1 MSASYRAASGRRT
14 ALVVT
19 VVLLLA
25 VGAGL
30 WFWVLKPSSGA
41 TLVQDCPPGPPGGP
55 GGPGGPAG
63 QPVTVSV
70 TPVVKGAFPVL
81 VRAVGNVT
89 PYNTVTVVPQVEGRL
104 LRVHFQEGDRVN
116 AGDLLAELD
125 ARALEASLAE
135 ARATQAQNQAEL
147 KNAQADLARYQR
159 LYKQDSVARQ
169 QLDTQQALVR
179 QLQARSAADQA
190 KVDSAR
196 VQLGHTKI
204 HAPVS
209 GRLGLIK
216 TNVGAMIGPS
226 TADGL
231 VSIVQ
236 VDPIS
241 VLFGVPEVQLQSLR
255 DAMAQVQPASQEWNQ
270 SRAQVPVQDRTQAQA
285 GGGASGRPQM
295 NALVQASSRASART
309 PVKVQPQSAQPAGLN
324 VPAAQPAGLP
334 VEVWD
339 RTESRQL
346 ATGLLTTLDNQ
357 IDTTTGALRVRARFD
372 NPGEQL
378 FPNQFVNVRL
388 TLQTLADALSVP
400 VDVVQFGSQGN
411 YVYVVREG
419 KARVQTVKLGASA
432 SDRVQIVEGLK
443 AGEQVV
449 LEGLDRLRDGS
460 PVKIVAPVE
469 GDPDALLNGMQEE
482 AAQKKEELQPG
493 GEPERPTNGE
503 GTQGT
508 RAQGSPAGQPD
519 GPEPAAGPDAGPA
532 GDAPPA
538 P

>member
-1 MSASYRAASGRRT
+1 MSASFRAASGRRT
-14 ALVVT
+14 VLVVT
-19 VVLLLA
+19 VVVVLA
-25 VGAGL
+25 IGAGL
-30 WFWVLKPSSGA
+30 WFWVIKPSSGTA
-41 TLVQDCPPGPPGGP
+41 PAADMPPGPPGAPGGP
-55 GGPGGPAG
+55 GGPGGG

-70 TPVVKGAFPVL
+70 SPVVKGAFPVL

-104 LRVHFQEGDRVN
+104 LRVHFREGDRVK

-159 LYKQDSVARQ
+159 LFRQDSVARQ

-196 VQLGHTKI
+196 VQLGYTKI

-226 TADGL
+226 TTDGL

-236 VDPIS
+236 ADPIS
-241 VLFGVPEVQLQSLR
+241 VVFGVPEVQLQSLR
-255 DAMAQVQPASQEWNQ
+255 DAIAQ
-270 SRAQVPVQDRTQAQA
+270 QDMS
-285 GGGASGRPQM
+285 GG
-295 NALVQASSRASART
+295 LEVQA
-309 PVKVQPQSAQPAGLN
+309 
-324 VPAAQPAGLP
+324 
-334 VEVWD
+334 WD
-339 RTESRQL
+339 RTESRLL
-346 ATGLLTTLDNQ
+346 ATGRLTTLDNQ

-388 TLQTLADALSVP
+388 TLQTLPGALSVP
-400 VDVVQFGSQGN
+400 VDVVQFGNQGN
-411 YVYVVREG
+411 YVYVVRDG
-419 KARVQTVKLGASA
+419 KAHIQTVKLGASA
-432 SDRVQIVEGLK
+432 SDRVQVVDGLQ

-449 LEGLDRLRDGS
+449 LEGMDSLRDGS
-460 PVKIVAPVE
+460 RVKIVAPVE
-469 GDPDALLNGMQEE
+469 GDPDALL
-482 AAQKKEELQPG
+482 G
-493 GEPERPTNGE
+493 GTPDETAGK
-503 GTQGT
+503 
-508 RAQGSPAGQPD
+508 PA
-519 GPEPAAGPDAGPA
+519 PAAGHAAPAGGNAESAGGNVGPAGGDAQPA
-532 GDAPPA
+532 GDAGPGGDAPPE

>member
-1 MSASYRAASGRRT
+1 MSASFRAASGRRT
-14 ALVVT
+14 VLVVT
-19 VVLLLA
+19 VVVLLA
-25 VGAGL
+25 IGAGL
-30 WFWVLKPSSGA
+30 WFWVIKPSSGTA
-41 TLVQDCPPGPPGGP
+41 PVADMPPGPPGAPGGP
-55 GGPGGPAG
+55 GGPGGG

-70 TPVVKGAFPVL
+70 SPVLKGAFPVQ

-104 LRVHFQEGDRVN
+104 LRVHFREGDRVK

-159 LYKQDSVARQ
+159 LFRQDSVARQ

-196 VQLGHTKI
+196 VQLGYTKI

-226 TADGL
+226 TTDGL

-241 VLFGVPEVQLQSLR
+241 VVFGVPEVQLQSLR
-255 DAMAQVQPASQEWNQ
+255 DAMAQ
-270 SRAQVPVQDRTQAQA
+270 QDMS
-285 GGGASGRPQM
+285 GG
-295 NALVQASSRASART
+295 LEVQA
-309 PVKVQPQSAQPAGLN
+309 
-324 VPAAQPAGLP
+324 
-334 VEVWD
+334 WD
-339 RTESRQL
+339 RTESRLL
-346 ATGLLTTLDNQ
+346 ATGRLTTLDNQ

-388 TLQTLADALSVP
+388 TLQTLPGALSVP
-400 VDVVQFGSQGN
+400 VDVVQFGNQGN
-411 YVYVVREG
+411 YVYVVRDG
-419 KARVQTVKLGASA
+419 KAHIQTVKLGASA
-432 SDRVQIVEGLK
+432 SDRVQVVDGLQ

-449 LEGLDRLRDGS
+449 LEGMDSLRDGS
-460 PVKIVAPVE
+460 RVKIVAPVE
-469 GDPDALLNGMQEE
+469 GDPDALL
-482 AAQKKEELQPG
+482 G
-493 GEPERPTNGE
+493 GTPDETAGK
-503 GTQGT
+503 
-508 RAQGSPAGQPD
+508 PA
-519 GPEPAAGPDAGPA
+519 PAAGHAAPAGGNAESAGGNVGPAGGDAQHAGNAQPA
-532 GDAPPA
+532 GDAGPGGDAPPEL
-538 P
+538 

>member
-1 MSASYRAASGRRT
+1 MSASFRAASGRRT
-14 ALVVT
+14 VLVVT
-19 VVLLLA
+19 VVVLLA
-25 VGAGL
+25 IGAGL
-30 WFWVLKPSSGA
+30 WFWVIKPSSGTA
-41 TLVQDCPPGPPGGP
+41 PVADMPPGPPGAPGGP
-55 GGPGGPAG
+55 GGPGGG

-70 TPVVKGAFPVL
+70 SPVLKGAFPLL

-104 LRVHFQEGDRVN
+104 LRVHFREGDRVK

-159 LYKQDSVARQ
+159 LFRQDSVARQ

-196 VQLGHTKI
+196 VQLGYTKI

-226 TADGL
+226 TTDGL

-241 VLFGVPEVQLQSLR
+241 VVFGVPGVQLQSLR
-255 DAMAQVQPASQEWNQ
+255 DAMAQ
-270 SRAQVPVQDRTQAQA
+270 QDMS
-285 GGGASGRPQM
+285 GG
-295 NALVQASSRASART
+295 LEVQA
-309 PVKVQPQSAQPAGLN
+309 
-324 VPAAQPAGLP
+324 
-334 VEVWD
+334 WD
-339 RTESRQL
+339 RTESRLL
-346 ATGLLTTLDNQ
+346 ATGRLTTLDNQ

-388 TLQTLADALSVP
+388 TLQTLPGALSVP
-400 VDVVQFGSQGN
+400 VDVVQFGNQGN
-411 YVYVVREG
+411 YVYVVRDG
-419 KARVQTVKLGASA
+419 KAHIQTVKLGASA
-432 SDRVQIVEGLK
+432 SDRVQVIDGLQ

-449 LEGLDRLRDGS
+449 LEGMDSLRDGS
-460 PVKIVAPVE
+460 RVKIVAPVE
-469 GDPDALLNGMQEE
+469 GDPDALL
-482 AAQKKEELQPG
+482 G
-493 GEPERPTNGE
+493 GTPDETAGK
-503 GTQGT
+503 
-508 RAQGSPAGQPD
+508 PA
-519 GPEPAAGPDAGPA
+519 PAAGHAAPAGGNAESAGGNVGPAGGDAQHAGNAQPA
-532 GDAPPA
+532 GDAGPGGDAPPE

>member
-1 MSASYRAASGRRT
+1 MSASFRAASGRRT
-14 ALVVT
+14 VLVVT
-19 VVLLLA
+19 VVVLLA
-25 VGAGL
+25 IGAGL
-30 WFWVLKPSSGA
+30 WFWVIKPSSGTA
-41 TLVQDCPPGPPGGP
+41 PVADMPPGPPGAPGGP
-55 GGPGGPAG
+55 GGPGGG

-70 TPVVKGAFPVL
+70 SPVVKGAFPVL

-104 LRVHFQEGDRVN
+104 LRVHFREGDRVK

-159 LYKQDSVARQ
+159 LFRQDSVARQ

-179 QLQARSAADQA
+179 QLQARSVADQA

-196 VQLGHTKI
+196 VQLGYTKI

-226 TADGL
+226 TTDGL

-241 VLFGVPEVQLQSLR
+241 VVFGVPEVQLQSLR
-255 DAMAQVQPASQEWNQ
+255 DAMAQ
-270 SRAQVPVQDRTQAQA
+270 QDMS
-285 GGGASGRPQM
+285 GG
-295 NALVQASSRASART
+295 LEVQA
-309 PVKVQPQSAQPAGLN
+309 
-324 VPAAQPAGLP
+324 
-334 VEVWD
+334 WD
-339 RTESRQL
+339 RTESRLL
-346 ATGLLTTLDNQ
+346 ATGRLTTLDNQ

-388 TLQTLADALSVP
+388 TLQTLPGALSVP
-400 VDVVQFGSQGN
+400 VDVVQFGNQGN
-411 YVYVVREG
+411 YVYVVRDG
-419 KARVQTVKLGASA
+419 KAHIQTVKLGASA
-432 SDRVQIVEGLK
+432 SDRVQVVDGLQ

-449 LEGLDRLRDGS
+449 LEGMDSLRDGS
-460 PVKIVAPVE
+460 RVKIVAPVE
-469 GDPDALLNGMQEE
+469 GDPDALL
-482 AAQKKEELQPG
+482 G
-493 GEPERPTNGE
+493 GTPDETAGK
-503 GTQGT
+503 
-508 RAQGSPAGQPD
+508 PA
-519 GPEPAAGPDAGPA
+519 PAAGHAAPAGGNAESAGGNVGPAGGDAQHAGNAQPA
-532 GDAPPA
+532 GDAGPGGDAPPE

>member
-1 MSASYRAASGRRT
+1 MLFQLHVSFVPRGVGPPYCSGGHGGGAAGHRGRS
-14 ALVVT
+14 LV
-19 VVLLLA
+19 L
-25 VGAGL
+25 GHQ
-30 WFWVLKPSSGA
+30 
-41 TLVQDCPPGPPGGP
+41 TLVRHSPGG
-55 GGPGGPAG
+55 G

-70 TPVVKGAFPVL
+70 SPVLKGAFPVL

-104 LRVHFQEGDRVN
+104 LRVHFREGDRVK

-147 KNAQADLARYQR
+147 RNAQADLARYQR
-159 LYKQDSVARQ
+159 LFRQDSVARQ

-196 VQLGHTKI
+196 VQLGYTKI
-204 HAPVS
+204 HAPVT

-226 TADGL
+226 TTDGL

-241 VLFGVPEVQLQSLR
+241 VVFGVPEVQLQSLR
-255 DAMAQVQPASQEWNQ
+255 DAMAQ
-270 SRAQVPVQDRTQAQA
+270 QDMS
-285 GGGASGRPQM
+285 GG
-295 NALVQASSRASART
+295 LEVQA
-309 PVKVQPQSAQPAGLN
+309 
-324 VPAAQPAGLP
+324 
-334 VEVWD
+334 WD
-339 RTESRQL
+339 RTESRLL
-346 ATGLLTTLDNQ
+346 ATGRLTTLDNQ

-388 TLQTLADALSVP
+388 TLQTLPGARSVP
-400 VDVVQFGSQGN
+400 VDVVQFGNQGN
-411 YVYVVREG
+411 YVYVVRDG
-419 KARVQTVKLGASA
+419 KAHIQTVKLGASA
-432 SDRVQIVEGLK
+432 SDRVQVVDGLQ

-449 LEGLDRLRDGS
+449 LEGMDSLRDGS
-460 PVKIVAPVE
+460 RVKIVAPVE
-469 GDPDALLNGMQEE
+469 GDPDALL
-482 AAQKKEELQPG
+482 G
-493 GEPERPTNGE
+493 GTPDETAGK
-503 GTQGT
+503 
-508 RAQGSPAGQPD
+508 PA
-519 GPEPAAGPDAGPA
+519 PAAGPAPAGGNAESAGGNVGPTGEDAQSAGNAQPA
-532 GDAPPA
+532 GDAGPGGDAPPE

>member
-1 MSASYRAASGRRT
+1 MSASFRAASGRRT
-14 ALVVT
+14 VLVVT
-19 VVLLLA
+19 VVVLLA
-25 VGAGL
+25 IGAGL
-30 WFWVLKPSSGA
+30 WFWVIKPSSGTA
-41 TLVQDCPPGPPGGP
+41 PVADMPPGPPGAPGGP
-55 GGPGGPAG
+55 GGPGGG

-70 TPVVKGAFPVL
+70 SPVLKGAFPVL

-104 LRVHFQEGDRVN
+104 LRVHFREGDRVK

-159 LYKQDSVARQ
+159 LFRQDSVARQ

-196 VQLGHTKI
+196 VQLGYTKI

-226 TADGL
+226 TTDGL

-241 VLFGVPEVQLQSLR
+241 VVFGVPEVQLQSLR
-255 DAMAQVQPASQEWNQ
+255 DAMAQ
-270 SRAQVPVQDRTQAQA
+270 QDMS
-285 GGGASGRPQM
+285 GGLG
-295 NALVQASSRASART
+295 VQA
-309 PVKVQPQSAQPAGLN
+309 
-324 VPAAQPAGLP
+324 
-334 VEVWD
+334 WD
-339 RTESRQL
+339 RTESRLL
-346 ATGLLTTLDNQ
+346 ATGRLTTLDNQ

-372 NPGEQL
+372 TPGEQL

-388 TLQTLADALSVP
+388 ALQTLPGALSVP
-400 VDVVQFGSQGN
+400 VDVVQFGNQGN
-411 YVYVVREG
+411 YVYVVRDG
-419 KARVQTVKLGASA
+419 KAHIQTVKLGASA
-432 SDRVQIVEGLK
+432 SDRVQVVDGLQ

-449 LEGLDRLRDGS
+449 LEGMDSLRDGS
-460 PVKIVAPVE
+460 WVKIVAPVE
-469 GDPDALLNGMQEE
+469 GDPDALLGGTPDE
-482 AAQKKEELQPG
+482 AAGK
-493 GEPERPTNGE
+493 
-503 GTQGT
+503 
-508 RAQGSPAGQPD
+508 PA
-519 GPEPAAGPDAGPA
+519 PAAGHAAPAGGNAESAGGNVGSTGGNVGTTGGDAQPA
-532 GDAPPA
+532 GDAGPGGDAPPE

>member
-1 MSASYRAASGRRT
+1 MSASFRAASGRRT
-14 ALVVT
+14 VLVVT
-19 VVLLLA
+19 VVVLLA
-25 VGAGL
+25 IGAGL
-30 WFWVLKPSSGA
+30 WFWVIKPSSGTA
-41 TLVQDCPPGPPGGP
+41 PVADMPPGPPGAPGGP
-55 GGPGGPAG
+55 GGPGGG

-70 TPVVKGAFPVL
+70 SPVVKGAFPVL

-104 LRVHFQEGDRVN
+104 LRVHFREGDRVK

-159 LYKQDSVARQ
+159 LFRQDSVARQ

-179 QLQARSAADQA
+179 QLQARSVADQA

-196 VQLGHTKI
+196 VQLGYTKI

-226 TADGL
+226 TTDGL

-241 VLFGVPEVQLQSLR
+241 VVFGVPEVQLQSLR
-255 DAMAQVQPASQEWNQ
+255 DAMAQ
-270 SRAQVPVQDRTQAQA
+270 QDMS
-285 GGGASGRPQM
+285 GG
-295 NALVQASSRASART
+295 LEVQA
-309 PVKVQPQSAQPAGLN
+309 
-324 VPAAQPAGLP
+324 
-334 VEVWD
+334 WD
-339 RTESRQL
+339 RTESRLL
-346 ATGLLTTLDNQ
+346 ATGRLTTLDNQ

-378 FPNQFVNVRL
+378 FSNQFVNVRL
-388 TLQTLADALSVP
+388 TLQTLPGALSVP
-400 VDVVQFGSQGN
+400 VDVVQFGNQGN
-411 YVYVVREG
+411 YVYVVRDG
-419 KARVQTVKLGASA
+419 KAHIQTVKLGASA
-432 SDRVQIVEGLK
+432 SDRVQVVDGLQ

-449 LEGLDRLRDGS
+449 LEGMDSLRDGS
-460 PVKIVAPVE
+460 RVKIVAPVE
-469 GDPDALLNGMQEE
+469 GDPDALL
-482 AAQKKEELQPG
+482 G
-493 GEPERPTNGE
+493 GTPDETAGK
-503 GTQGT
+503 
-508 RAQGSPAGQPD
+508 PA
-519 GPEPAAGPDAGPA
+519 PAAGHAAPAGGNAESAGGNVGPAGGDAQHAGNAQPA
-532 GDAPPA
+532 GDAGPGGDAPPE

>member
-1 MSASYRAASGRRT
+1 MSASFRAASGRRT
-14 ALVVT
+14 VLVVT
-19 VVLLLA
+19 VVVLLA
-25 VGAGL
+25 IGAGL
-30 WFWVLKPSSGA
+30 WFWVIKPSSGTA
-41 TLVQDCPPGPPGGP
+41 PVADMPPGPPGAPGGP
-55 GGPGGPAG
+55 GGPGGG

-70 TPVVKGAFPVL
+70 SPVVKGAFPVL

-104 LRVHFQEGDRVN
+104 LRVHFREGDRVK

-159 LYKQDSVARQ
+159 LFRQDSVARQ

-196 VQLGHTKI
+196 VQLGYTKI

-226 TADGL
+226 TTDGL

-241 VLFGVPEVQLQSLR
+241 VVFGVPEVQLQSLR
-255 DAMAQVQPASQEWNQ
+255 DAMAQ
-270 SRAQVPVQDRTQAQA
+270 QDMS
-285 GGGASGRPQM
+285 GG
-295 NALVQASSRASART
+295 LEVQA
-309 PVKVQPQSAQPAGLN
+309 
-324 VPAAQPAGLP
+324 
-334 VEVWD
+334 WD
-339 RTESRQL
+339 RTESRLL
-346 ATGLLTTLDNQ
+346 ATGRLTTLDNQ

-388 TLQTLADALSVP
+388 TLQTLPGALSVP
-400 VDVVQFGSQGN
+400 VDVVQFGNQGN
-411 YVYVVREG
+411 YVYVVRDG
-419 KARVQTVKLGASA
+419 KAHIQTVKLGASA
-432 SDRVQIVEGLK
+432 SDRVQVVDGLQ

-449 LEGLDRLRDGS
+449 LEGMDSLRDGS
-460 PVKIVAPVE
+460 RVKIVAPVE
-469 GDPDALLNGMQEE
+469 GDPDALL
-482 AAQKKEELQPG
+482 G
-493 GEPERPTNGE
+493 GTPDETAGK
-503 GTQGT
+503 
-508 RAQGSPAGQPD
+508 PA
-519 GPEPAAGPDAGPA
+519 PAAGHAAPAGGNAESAGGNVGPAGGDAQHAGNAQPA
-532 GDAPPA
+532 GDAGPGGDAPPE

>member
-1 MSASYRAASGRRT
+1 MSASFRAASGRRT
-14 ALVVT
+14 VLVVT
-19 VVLLLA
+19 VVVLLA
-25 VGAGL
+25 IGAGL
-30 WFWVLKPSSGA
+30 WFWVIKPSSGTA
-41 TLVQDCPPGPPGGP
+41 PVADMPPGPPGAPGGP
-55 GGPGGPAG
+55 GGPGGG

-70 TPVVKGAFPVL
+70 SPVLKGAFPVL

-104 LRVHFQEGDRVN
+104 LRVHFREGDRVK

-159 LYKQDSVARQ
+159 LFRQDSVARQ

-196 VQLGHTKI
+196 VQLGYTKI

-226 TADGL
+226 TTDGL

-236 VDPIS
+236 ADPIS
-241 VLFGVPEVQLQSLR
+241 VVFGVPEVQLQSLR
-255 DAMAQVQPASQEWNQ
+255 DAMAQ
-270 SRAQVPVQDRTQAQA
+270 QDMS
-285 GGGASGRPQM
+285 GG
-295 NALVQASSRASART
+295 LEVQA
-309 PVKVQPQSAQPAGLN
+309 
-324 VPAAQPAGLP
+324 
-334 VEVWD
+334 WD
-339 RTESRQL
+339 RTESRLL
-346 ATGLLTTLDNQ
+346 ATGRLTTLDNQ

-388 TLQTLADALSVP
+388 TLQTLPGALSVP
-400 VDVVQFGSQGN
+400 VDVVQFGNQGN
-411 YVYVVREG
+411 YVYVVRDG
-419 KARVQTVKLGASA
+419 KAHIQTVKLGASA
-432 SDRVQIVEGLK
+432 SDRVQVVDGLQ

-449 LEGLDRLRDGS
+449 LEGMDSLRDGS
-460 PVKIVAPVE
+460 RVKIVAPVE
-469 GDPDALLNGMQEE
+469 GDPDALL
-482 AAQKKEELQPG
+482 G
-493 GEPERPTNGE
+493 GTPDETAGK
-503 GTQGT
+503 
-508 RAQGSPAGQPD
+508 PA
-519 GPEPAAGPDAGPA
+519 PAAGHAAPAGGNAESAGGNAESAGGNVGPAGGDAQPA
-532 GDAPPA
+532 GDAGPGGDAPPE

>member
-1 MSASYRAASGRRT
+1 MSASFRAASGRRT
-14 ALVVT
+14 VLVVT
-19 VVLLLA
+19 VVVLLA
-25 VGAGL
+25 IGAGL
-30 WFWVLKPSSGA
+30 WFWVIKSSSGTA
-41 TLVQDCPPGPPGGP
+41 PVADMPPGPPGAPGGP
-55 GGPGGPAG
+55 GGPGGG

-70 TPVVKGAFPVL
+70 SPVLKGAFPVL

-104 LRVHFQEGDRVN
+104 LRVHFREGDRVK

-159 LYKQDSVARQ
+159 LFRQDSVARQ

-179 QLQARSAADQA
+179 QLQARSVADQA

-196 VQLGHTKI
+196 VQLGYTKI

-226 TADGL
+226 TTDGL

-241 VLFGVPEVQLQSLR
+241 VVFGVPEVQLQSLR
-255 DAMAQVQPASQEWNQ
+255 DAMAQ
-270 SRAQVPVQDRTQAQA
+270 QDMS
-285 GGGASGRPQM
+285 GG
-295 NALVQASSRASART
+295 LEVQA
-309 PVKVQPQSAQPAGLN
+309 
-324 VPAAQPAGLP
+324 
-334 VEVWD
+334 WD
-339 RTESRQL
+339 RTESRLL
-346 ATGLLTTLDNQ
+346 ATGRLTTLDNQ

-378 FPNQFVNVRL
+378 FSNQFVNVRL
-388 TLQTLADALSVP
+388 TLQTLPGALSVP
-400 VDVVQFGSQGN
+400 VDVVQFGNQGN
-411 YVYVVREG
+411 YVYVVRDG
-419 KARVQTVKLGASA
+419 KAHIQTVKLGASA
-432 SDRVQIVEGLK
+432 SDRVQVVDGLQ

-449 LEGLDRLRDGS
+449 LEGMDSLRDGS
-460 PVKIVAPVE
+460 RVKIVAPVE
-469 GDPDALLNGMQEE
+469 GDPDALL
-482 AAQKKEELQPG
+482 G
-493 GEPERPTNGE
+493 GTPDETAGK
-503 GTQGT
+503 
-508 RAQGSPAGQPD
+508 PA
-519 GPEPAAGPDAGPA
+519 PAAGHAAPAGGNAESAGGNVGPAGGDAQHAGNAQPA
-532 GDAPPA
+532 GDAGPGGDAPPE

>member
-1 MSASYRAASGRRT
+1 MSASFRAASGRRT
-14 ALVVT
+14 VLVVT
-19 VVLLLA
+19 VVVLLA
-25 VGAGL
+25 IGAGL
-30 WFWVLKPSSGA
+30 WFWVIKPSSGTA
-41 TLVQDCPPGPPGGP
+41 PVADMPPGPPGAPGGP
-55 GGPGGPAG
+55 GGPGGG

-70 TPVVKGAFPVL
+70 SPVLKGAFPVL

-104 LRVHFQEGDRVN
+104 LRVHFREGDRVK

-159 LYKQDSVARQ
+159 LFRQDSVARQ

-196 VQLGHTKI
+196 VQLGYTKI

-226 TADGL
+226 TTDGL

-241 VLFGVPEVQLQSLR
+241 VVFGVPEVQLQSLR
-255 DAMAQVQPASQEWNQ
+255 DAMAQ
-270 SRAQVPVQDRTQAQA
+270 QDMS
-285 GGGASGRPQM
+285 GGLG
-295 NALVQASSRASART
+295 VQA
-309 PVKVQPQSAQPAGLN
+309 
-324 VPAAQPAGLP
+324 
-334 VEVWD
+334 WD
-339 RTESRQL
+339 RTESRLL
-346 ATGLLTTLDNQ
+346 ATGRLTTLDNQ

-388 TLQTLADALSVP
+388 ALQTLPGALSVP
-400 VDVVQFGSQGN
+400 VDVVQFGNQGN
-411 YVYVVREG
+411 YVYVVRDG
-419 KARVQTVKLGASA
+419 KAHIQTVKLGASA
-432 SDRVQIVEGLK
+432 SDRVQVVDGLQ

-449 LEGLDRLRDGS
+449 LEGMDSLRDGS
-460 PVKIVAPVE
+460 WVKIVAPVE
-469 GDPDALLNGMQEE
+469 GDPDALLGGTPDE
-482 AAQKKEELQPG
+482 AAGK
-493 GEPERPTNGE
+493 
-503 GTQGT
+503 
-508 RAQGSPAGQPD
+508 PA
-519 GPEPAAGPDAGPA
+519 PAAGHAAPAGGNAESAGGNVGSTGGNVGTTGGDAQPA
-532 GDAPPA
+532 GDAGPGGDAPPE

>member
-1 MSASYRAASGRRT
+1 MSASFRAASGRRT
-14 ALVVT
+14 VLVVT
-19 VVLLLA
+19 VVVVLA
-25 VGAGL
+25 IGAGL
-30 WFWVLKPSSGA
+30 WFWVIKPSSGTA
-41 TLVQDCPPGPPGGP
+41 PAADMPPGPPGAPGGP
-55 GGPGGPAG
+55 GGPGGG

-70 TPVVKGAFPVL
+70 SPVLKGAFPVL

-104 LRVHFQEGDRVN
+104 LRVHFREGDRVK

-159 LYKQDSVARQ
+159 LFRQDSVARQ

-196 VQLGHTKI
+196 VQLGYTKI

-226 TADGL
+226 TTDGL

-241 VLFGVPEVQLQSLR
+241 VVFGVPEVQLQSLR
-255 DAMAQVQPASQEWNQ
+255 DAMAQ
-270 SRAQVPVQDRTQAQA
+270 QDMS
-285 GGGASGRPQM
+285 GG
-295 NALVQASSRASART
+295 LEVQA
-309 PVKVQPQSAQPAGLN
+309 
-324 VPAAQPAGLP
+324 
-334 VEVWD
+334 WD
-339 RTESRQL
+339 RTESRLL
-346 ATGLLTTLDNQ
+346 ATGRLTTLDNQ

-388 TLQTLADALSVP
+388 TLQTLPGALSVP
-400 VDVVQFGSQGN
+400 VDVVQFGNQGN
-411 YVYVVREG
+411 YVYVVRDG
-419 KARVQTVKLGASA
+419 KAHIQTVKLGASA
-432 SDRVQIVEGLK
+432 SDRVQVVDGLQ

-449 LEGLDRLRDGS
+449 LEGMDSLRDGS
-460 PVKIVAPVE
+460 RVKIVAPVE
-469 GDPDALLNGMQEE
+469 GDPDALL
-482 AAQKKEELQPG
+482 G
-493 GEPERPTNGE
+493 GTPDETAGKP
-503 GTQGT
+503 
-508 RAQGSPAGQPD
+508 APAGGNAESAGGNV
-519 GPEPAAGPDAGPA
+519 GPAGGDAQHAGNAQPA
-532 GDAPPA
+532 GDAGPGGDAPPE

>member
-1 MSASYRAASGRRT
+1 MSASFRAASGRRT
-14 ALVVT
+14 VLVVT
-19 VVLLLA
+19 VVVVLA
-25 VGAGL
+25 IGAGL
-30 WFWVLKPSSGA
+30 WFWVIKPSSGTA
-41 TLVQDCPPGPPGGP
+41 PAADRPPGPPGAPGGP
-55 GGPGGPAG
+55 GGPGGG

-70 TPVVKGAFPVL
+70 SPVLKGAFPVL

-104 LRVHFQEGDRVN
+104 LRVHFREGDRVK

-159 LYKQDSVARQ
+159 LFRQDSVARQ

-196 VQLGHTKI
+196 VQLGYTKI

-226 TADGL
+226 TTDGL

-241 VLFGVPEVQLQSLR
+241 VVFGVPEVQLQSLR
-255 DAMAQVQPASQEWNQ
+255 DAMAQ
-270 SRAQVPVQDRTQAQA
+270 QDMS
-285 GGGASGRPQM
+285 GG
-295 NALVQASSRASART
+295 LEVQA
-309 PVKVQPQSAQPAGLN
+309 
-324 VPAAQPAGLP
+324 
-334 VEVWD
+334 WD
-339 RTESRQL
+339 RTESRLL
-346 ATGLLTTLDNQ
+346 ATGRLTTLDNQ

-388 TLQTLADALSVP
+388 TLQTLPGALSVP
-400 VDVVQFGSQGN
+400 VDVVQFGNQGN
-411 YVYVVREG
+411 YVYVVRDG
-419 KARVQTVKLGASA
+419 KAHIQTVKLGASA
-432 SDRVQIVEGLK
+432 SDRVQVVDGLQ

-449 LEGLDRLRDGS
+449 LEGMDSLRDGS
-460 PVKIVAPVE
+460 RVKIVAPVE
-469 GDPDALLNGMQEE
+469 GDPDALL
-482 AAQKKEELQPG
+482 G
-493 GEPERPTNGE
+493 GTPDETAGK
-503 GTQGT
+503 
-508 RAQGSPAGQPD
+508 PA
-519 GPEPAAGPDAGPA
+519 PAAGHAAPAGGNAESAGGNAESAGGNVGPAGGDAQHAGNAQPA
-532 GDAPPA
+532 GDAGPSGDAPPE

>member
-1 MSASYRAASGRRT
+1 MSASFRAASGRRT
-14 ALVVT
+14 VLVVT
-19 VVLLLA
+19 VVVLLA
-25 VGAGL
+25 IGAGL
-30 WFWVLKPSSGA
+30 WFWVIKPSSGTA
-41 TLVQDCPPGPPGGP
+41 PVADMPPGPPGAPGGP
-55 GGPGGPAG
+55 GGPGGG

-70 TPVVKGAFPVL
+70 SPVLKGAFPVL

-104 LRVHFQEGDRVN
+104 LRVHFREGDRVK

-147 KNAQADLARYQR
+147 RNAQADLARYQR
-159 LYKQDSVARQ
+159 LFRQDSVARQ

-196 VQLGHTKI
+196 VQLGYTKI
-204 HAPVS
+204 HAPVT

-226 TADGL
+226 TTDGL

-241 VLFGVPEVQLQSLR
+241 VVFGVPEVQLQSLR
-255 DAMAQVQPASQEWNQ
+255 DAMAQ
-270 SRAQVPVQDRTQAQA
+270 QDMS
-285 GGGASGRPQM
+285 GG
-295 NALVQASSRASART
+295 LEVQA
-309 PVKVQPQSAQPAGLN
+309 
-324 VPAAQPAGLP
+324 
-334 VEVWD
+334 WD
-339 RTESRQL
+339 RTESRLL
-346 ATGLLTTLDNQ
+346 ATGRLTTLDNQ

-388 TLQTLADALSVP
+388 TLQTLPGALSVP
-400 VDVVQFGSQGN
+400 VDVVQFGNQGN
-411 YVYVVREG
+411 YVYVVRDG
-419 KARVQTVKLGASA
+419 KAHIQTVKLGASA
-432 SDRVQIVEGLK
+432 SDRVQVIEGLQ

-449 LEGLDRLRDGS
+449 LEGMDSLRDGS
-460 PVKIVAPVE
+460 RVKIVAPVE
-469 GDPDALLNGMQEE
+469 GDPDALLGGTPDE
-482 AAQKKEELQPG
+482 AAGKPG
-493 GEPERPTNGE
+493 HVGGNATAVG
-503 GTQGT
+503 GT
-508 RAQGSPAGQPD
+508 GSARGDAAPAGGNAQ
-519 GPEPAAGPDAGPA
+519 PA
-532 GDAPPA
+532 GDAGPGGDAPPE

>member
-1 MSASYRAASGRRT
+1 MSASFRAASGRRT
-14 ALVVT
+14 VLVVT
-19 VVLLLA
+19 VVVLLA
-25 VGAGL
+25 IGAGL
-30 WFWVLKPSSGA
+30 WFWVIKPSSGTA
-41 TLVQDCPPGPPGGP
+41 PVADMPPGPPGAPGGP
-55 GGPGGPAG
+55 GGPGGG

-70 TPVVKGAFPVL
+70 SPVLKGAFPVQ

-104 LRVHFQEGDRVN
+104 LRVHFREGDRVK

-159 LYKQDSVARQ
+159 LFRQDSVARQ

-196 VQLGHTKI
+196 VQLGYTKI

-226 TADGL
+226 TTDGL

-241 VLFGVPEVQLQSLR
+241 VVFGVPEVQLQSLR
-255 DAMAQVQPASQEWNQ
+255 DAMAQ
-270 SRAQVPVQDRTQAQA
+270 QDMS
-285 GGGASGRPQM
+285 GG
-295 NALVQASSRASART
+295 LEVQA
-309 PVKVQPQSAQPAGLN
+309 
-324 VPAAQPAGLP
+324 
-334 VEVWD
+334 WD
-339 RTESRQL
+339 RTESRLL
-346 ATGLLTTLDNQ
+346 ATGRLTTLDNQ

-388 TLQTLADALSVP
+388 TLQTLPGALSVP
-400 VDVVQFGSQGN
+400 VDVVQFGNQGN
-411 YVYVVREG
+411 YVYVVRDG
-419 KARVQTVKLGASA
+419 KAHIQTVKLGASA
-432 SDRVQIVEGLK
+432 SDRVQVVDGLQ

-449 LEGLDRLRDGS
+449 LEGMDSLRDGS
-460 PVKIVAPVE
+460 RVKIVAPVE
-469 GDPDALLNGMQEE
+469 GDPDALL
-482 AAQKKEELQPG
+482 G
-493 GEPERPTNGE
+493 GTPDETAGK
-503 GTQGT
+503 
-508 RAQGSPAGQPD
+508 PA
-519 GPEPAAGPDAGPA
+519 PAAGHAAPAGGNAESAGGNVGPAGGDAQHAGNAQPA
-532 GDAPPA
+532 GDAGPSGDAPPE

>member
-1 MSASYRAASGRRT
+1 MSASFRAASGRRT
-14 ALVVT
+14 VLVVT
-19 VVLLLA
+19 VLLLLA
-25 VGAGL
+25 IGAGL
-30 WFWVLKPSSGA
+30 WFWVIKSSSGTA
-41 TLVQDCPPGPPGGP
+41 PAADMPPGPPGAPGGP
-55 GGPGGPAG
+55 GGPGGG

-70 TPVVKGAFPVL
+70 SPVVKGAFPVL

-104 LRVHFQEGDRVN
+104 LRVHFREGDRVR

-159 LYKQDSVARQ
+159 LFRQDSVARQ

-196 VQLGHTKI
+196 VQLGYTKI

-226 TADGL
+226 TTDGL

-241 VLFGVPEVQLQSLR
+241 VVFGVPEVQLQSLR
-255 DAMAQVQPASQEWNQ
+255 DAMAQ
-270 SRAQVPVQDRTQAQA
+270 QDMS
-285 GGGASGRPQM
+285 GG
-295 NALVQASSRASART
+295 LEVQA
-309 PVKVQPQSAQPAGLN
+309 
-324 VPAAQPAGLP
+324 
-334 VEVWD
+334 WD
-339 RTESRQL
+339 RTESRLL
-346 ATGLLTTLDNQ
+346 ATGRLTTLDNQ

-388 TLQTLADALSVP
+388 TLQTLPGALSVP
-400 VDVVQFGSQGN
+400 VDVVQFGNQGN
-411 YVYVVREG
+411 YVYVVRDG
-419 KARVQTVKLGASA
+419 KAHIQTVKLGASA
-432 SDRVQIVEGLK
+432 SDRVQVVDGLQ

-449 LEGLDRLRDGS
+449 LEGMDSLRDGS
-460 PVKIVAPVE
+460 RVKIVAPVE
-469 GDPDALLNGMQEE
+469 GDPDALL
-482 AAQKKEELQPG
+482 G
-493 GEPERPTNGE
+493 GTPDETAGK
-503 GTQGT
+503 
-508 RAQGSPAGQPD
+508 PA
-519 GPEPAAGPDAGPA
+519 PAAGHAAPAGGNAESAGGNVGPAGGDAQHAGNAQPA
-532 GDAPPA
+532 GDAGPGGDAPPE

>member
-1 MSASYRAASGRRT
+1 MSASFRAASGRRT
-14 ALVVT
+14 VLVVT
-19 VVLLLA
+19 VVVLLA
-25 VGAGL
+25 IGAGL
-30 WFWVLKPSSGA
+30 WFWVIKPSSGTA
-41 TLVQDCPPGPPGGP
+41 PVADMPPGPPGAPGGP
-55 GGPGGPAG
+55 GGPGGG

-70 TPVVKGAFPVL
+70 SPVLKGAFPVL

-104 LRVHFQEGDRVN
+104 LRVHFREGDRVKT
-116 AGDLLAELD
+116 GDLLAELD

-159 LYKQDSVARQ
+159 LFRQDSVARQ

-196 VQLGHTKI
+196 VQLGYTKI

-226 TADGL
+226 TTDGL

-241 VLFGVPEVQLQSLR
+241 VVFGVPEVQLQSLR
-255 DAMAQVQPASQEWNQ
+255 DAMAQIPQQDPDQGEGAHQKRGSHQEPGRGQ
-270 SRAQVPVQDRTQAQA
+270 QAQ
-285 GGGASGRPQM
+285 GRQGRDQGQG
-295 NALVQASSRASART
+295 VQAQQDMSGGLG
-309 PVKVQPQSAQPAGLN
+309 VQA
-324 VPAAQPAGLP
+324 
-334 VEVWD
+334 WD
-339 RTESRQL
+339 RTESRLL
-346 ATGLLTTLDNQ
+346 ATGRLTTLDNQ

-388 TLQTLADALSVP
+388 TLQTLPGALSVP
-400 VDVVQFGSQGN
+400 VDVVQFGNQGN
-411 YVYVVREG
+411 YVYVVRDG
-419 KARVQTVKLGASA
+419 KAHIQTVKLGASA
-432 SDRVQIVEGLK
+432 SDRVQVVDGLQ

-449 LEGLDRLRDGS
+449 LEGMDSLRDGS
-460 PVKIVAPVE
+460 RVKIVAPVE
-469 GDPDALLNGMQEE
+469 GDPDALL
-482 AAQKKEELQPG
+482 G
-493 GEPERPTNGE
+493 GTPDETAGK
-503 GTQGT
+503 
-508 RAQGSPAGQPD
+508 PA
-519 GPEPAAGPDAGPA
+519 PAAGHAAPAGGNAESAGGNVGPAGGDAQHAGNAQPA
-532 GDAPPA
+532 GDAGPGGDAPPE

>member
-1 MSASYRAASGRRT
+1 MSASFRAASGRRT
-14 ALVVT
+14 VLVVT
-19 VVLLLA
+19 VVVLLA
-25 VGAGL
+25 IGAGL
-30 WFWVLKPSSGA
+30 WFWVIKPSSGTA
-41 TLVQDCPPGPPGGP
+41 PVADMPPGPPGAPGGP
-55 GGPGGPAG
+55 GGPGGG

-70 TPVVKGAFPVL
+70 SPVLKGAFPVQ
-81 VRAVGNVT
+81 VRAVGTVT

-104 LRVHFQEGDRVN
+104 LRVHFREGDRVK

-159 LYKQDSVARQ
+159 LFRQDSVARQ

-196 VQLGHTKI
+196 VQLGYTKI

-226 TADGL
+226 TTDGL

-241 VLFGVPEVQLQSLR
+241 VVFGVPEVQLQSLR
-255 DAMAQVQPASQEWNQ
+255 DAMAQ
-270 SRAQVPVQDRTQAQA
+270 QDMS
-285 GGGASGRPQM
+285 GG
-295 NALVQASSRASART
+295 LEVQA
-309 PVKVQPQSAQPAGLN
+309 
-324 VPAAQPAGLP
+324 
-334 VEVWD
+334 WD
-339 RTESRQL
+339 RTESRLL
-346 ATGLLTTLDNQ
+346 ATGRLTTLDNQ

-388 TLQTLADALSVP
+388 TLQTLPGALSVP
-400 VDVVQFGSQGN
+400 VDVVQFGNQGN
-411 YVYVVREG
+411 YVYVVRDG
-419 KARVQTVKLGASA
+419 KAHIQTVKLGASA
-432 SDRVQIVEGLK
+432 SDRVQVVDGLQ

-449 LEGLDRLRDGS
+449 LEGMDSLRDGS
-460 PVKIVAPVE
+460 RVKIVAPVE
-469 GDPDALLNGMQEE
+469 GDPDALL
-482 AAQKKEELQPG
+482 G
-493 GEPERPTNGE
+493 GTPDETAGK
-503 GTQGT
+503 
-508 RAQGSPAGQPD
+508 PA
-519 GPEPAAGPDAGPA
+519 PAAGHAAPAGGNAESAGGNVGPAGGDAQHAGNAQPA
-532 GDAPPA
+532 GDAGPSGDAPPE

>member
-1 MSASYRAASGRRT
+1 MSASFRAASGRRT
-14 ALVVT
+14 VLVVT

-25 VGAGL
+25 IGAGL
-30 WFWVLKPSSGA
+30 WFWVIKPSSGTA
-41 TLVQDCPPGPPGGP
+41 PVADMPPGPPGAPGGP
-55 GGPGGPAG
+55 GGPGGG

-70 TPVVKGAFPVL
+70 SPVLKGALPVL

-104 LRVHFQEGDRVN
+104 LRVHFREGDRVK

-159 LYKQDSVARQ
+159 LFRQDSVARQ

-196 VQLGHTKI
+196 VQLGYTKI

-226 TADGL
+226 TTDGL

-236 VDPIS
+236 ADPIS
-241 VLFGVPEVQLQSLR
+241 VVFGVPEVQLQSLR
-255 DAMAQVQPASQEWNQ
+255 DAMAQ
-270 SRAQVPVQDRTQAQA
+270 QDMS
-285 GGGASGRPQM
+285 GG
-295 NALVQASSRASART
+295 LEVQA
-309 PVKVQPQSAQPAGLN
+309 
-324 VPAAQPAGLP
+324 
-334 VEVWD
+334 WD
-339 RTESRQL
+339 RTESRLL
-346 ATGLLTTLDNQ
+346 ATGRLTTLDNQ

-388 TLQTLADALSVP
+388 TLQTLPGALSVP
-400 VDVVQFGSQGN
+400 VDVVQFGNQGN
-411 YVYVVREG
+411 YVYVVRDG
-419 KARVQTVKLGASA
+419 KAHIQTVKLGASA
-432 SDRVQIVEGLK
+432 SDRVQVVDGLQ

-449 LEGLDRLRDGS
+449 LEGMDSLRDGS
-460 PVKIVAPVE
+460 RVKIVAPVE
-469 GDPDALLNGMQEE
+469 GDPDALL
-482 AAQKKEELQPG
+482 G
-493 GEPERPTNGE
+493 GTPDETAGK
-503 GTQGT
+503 
-508 RAQGSPAGQPD
+508 PA
-519 GPEPAAGPDAGPA
+519 PAAGHAAPAGGNAESAGGNVGPAGGDAQHAGNAQPA
-532 GDAPPA
+532 GDAGPGGDAPPE

>member
-1 MSASYRAASGRRT
+1 MLFQLHVSFVPRGVGPPYCSGGHGGGAAGHRGRS
-14 ALVVT
+14 LV
-19 VVLLLA
+19 L
-25 VGAGL
+25 GHQ
-30 WFWVLKPSSGA
+30 
-41 TLVQDCPPGPPGGP
+41 TLVRHSPGG
-55 GGPGGPAG
+55 G

-70 TPVVKGAFPVL
+70 SPVLKGAFPVL

-104 LRVHFQEGDRVN
+104 LRVHFREGDRVK

-147 KNAQADLARYQR
+147 RNAQADLARYQR
-159 LYKQDSVARQ
+159 LFRQDSVARQ

-196 VQLGHTKI
+196 VQLGYTKI
-204 HAPVS
+204 HAPVT

-226 TADGL
+226 TTDGL

-241 VLFGVPEVQLQSLR
+241 VVFGVPEVQLQSLR
-255 DAMAQVQPASQEWNQ
+255 DAMAQ
-270 SRAQVPVQDRTQAQA
+270 QDMS
-285 GGGASGRPQM
+285 GG
-295 NALVQASSRASART
+295 LEVQA
-309 PVKVQPQSAQPAGLN
+309 
-324 VPAAQPAGLP
+324 
-334 VEVWD
+334 WD
-339 RTESRQL
+339 RTESRLL
-346 ATGLLTTLDNQ
+346 ATGRLTTLDNQ

-388 TLQTLADALSVP
+388 TLQTLPGARSVP
-400 VDVVQFGSQGN
+400 VDVVQFGNQGN
-411 YVYVVREG
+411 YVYVVRDG
-419 KARVQTVKLGASA
+419 KAHIQTVKLGASA
-432 SDRVQIVEGLK
+432 SDRVQVVDGLQ

-449 LEGLDRLRDGS
+449 LEGMDSLRDGS
-460 PVKIVAPVE
+460 RVKIVAPVE
-469 GDPDALLNGMQEE
+469 GDPDALL
-482 AAQKKEELQPG
+482 G
-493 GEPERPTNGE
+493 GTPDETAGK
-503 GTQGT
+503 
-508 RAQGSPAGQPD
+508 PA
-519 GPEPAAGPDAGPA
+519 PAAGHAAPAGGNAESAGGNVGPAGGDAQHAGNAQPA
-532 GDAPPA
+532 GDAGPSGDAPPE

>member
-1 MSASYRAASGRRT
+1 MSASFRAASGRRT
-14 ALVVT
+14 VLVVT
-19 VVLLLA
+19 VVVLLA
-25 VGAGL
+25 IGAGL
-30 WFWVLKPSSGA
+30 WFWVIKPSSGTA
-41 TLVQDCPPGPPGGP
+41 PVADMPPGPPGAPGGP
-55 GGPGGPAG
+55 GGPGGG

-70 TPVVKGAFPVL
+70 SPVLKGAFPVL

-104 LRVHFQEGDRVN
+104 LRVHFREGDRVKT
-116 AGDLLAELD
+116 GDLLAELD

-159 LYKQDSVARQ
+159 LFRQDSVARQ

-196 VQLGHTKI
+196 VQLGYTKI

-226 TADGL
+226 TTDGL

-236 VDPIS
+236 ADPIS
-241 VLFGVPEVQLQSLR
+241 VVFGVPEVQLQSLR
-255 DAMAQVQPASQEWNQ
+255 DAMAQ
-270 SRAQVPVQDRTQAQA
+270 QDMS
-285 GGGASGRPQM
+285 GG
-295 NALVQASSRASART
+295 LEVQA
-309 PVKVQPQSAQPAGLN
+309 
-324 VPAAQPAGLP
+324 
-334 VEVWD
+334 WD
-339 RTESRQL
+339 RTESRLL
-346 ATGLLTTLDNQ
+346 ATGRLTTLDNQ

-388 TLQTLADALSVP
+388 TLQTLPGALSVP
-400 VDVVQFGSQGN
+400 VDVVQFGNQGN
-411 YVYVVREG
+411 YVYVVRDG
-419 KARVQTVKLGASA
+419 KAHIQTVKLGASA
-432 SDRVQIVEGLK
+432 SDRVQVVDGLQ

-449 LEGLDRLRDGS
+449 LEGMDSLRDGS
-460 PVKIVAPVE
+460 RVKIVAPVE
-469 GDPDALLNGMQEE
+469 GDPDALL
-482 AAQKKEELQPG
+482 G
-493 GEPERPTNGE
+493 GTPDETAGK
-503 GTQGT
+503 
-508 RAQGSPAGQPD
+508 PA
-519 GPEPAAGPDAGPA
+519 PAAGHAAPAGGNAESAGGNVGPAGGDAQHAGNAQPA
-532 GDAPPA
+532 GDAGPGGDAPPE

>member
-1 MSASYRAASGRRT
+1 MLFQLHVSFVPRGVGPPYCSGGHGGGAAGHRGRS
-14 ALVVT
+14 LV
-19 VVLLLA
+19 L
-25 VGAGL
+25 GHQ
-30 WFWVLKPSSGA
+30 
-41 TLVQDCPPGPPGGP
+41 TLVRHSPGG
-55 GGPGGPAG
+55 G

-70 TPVVKGAFPVL
+70 SPVLKGAFPVL

-104 LRVHFQEGDRVN
+104 LRVHFREGDRVK

-135 ARATQAQNQAEL
+135 VRATQAQNQAEL

-159 LYKQDSVARQ
+159 LFRQDSVARQ

-196 VQLGHTKI
+196 VQLGYTKI

-226 TADGL
+226 TTDGL

-241 VLFGVPEVQLQSLR
+241 VVFGVPEVQLQSLR
-255 DAMAQVQPASQEWNQ
+255 DAMAQ
-270 SRAQVPVQDRTQAQA
+270 QDMS
-285 GGGASGRPQM
+285 GG
-295 NALVQASSRASART
+295 LEVQA
-309 PVKVQPQSAQPAGLN
+309 
-324 VPAAQPAGLP
+324 
-334 VEVWD
+334 WD
-339 RTESRQL
+339 RTESRLL
-346 ATGLLTTLDNQ
+346 ATGRLTTLDNQ

-388 TLQTLADALSVP
+388 TLQTLPGALSVP
-400 VDVVQFGSQGN
+400 VDVVQFGNQGN
-411 YVYVVREG
+411 YVYVVRDG
-419 KARVQTVKLGASA
+419 KAHIQTVKLGASA
-432 SDRVQIVEGLK
+432 SDRVQVVDGLQ

-449 LEGLDRLRDGS
+449 LEGMDSLRDGS
-460 PVKIVAPVE
+460 RVKIVAPVE
-469 GDPDALLNGMQEE
+469 GDPDALLGGTPDE
-482 AAQKKEELQPG
+482 AAGK
-493 GEPERPTNGE
+493 
-503 GTQGT
+503 
-508 RAQGSPAGQPD
+508 PA
-519 GPEPAAGPDAGPA
+519 PAAGHAAPAGGNAESAGGNVGPAGGDAQPA
-532 GDAPPA
+532 GDAGPGGDAPPEH
-538 P
+538 

>member
-1 MSASYRAASGRRT
+1 MSASFRAASGRRT
-14 ALVVT
+14 VLVVT
-19 VVLLLA
+19 VVVLLA
-25 VGAGL
+25 IGAGL
-30 WFWVLKPSSGA
+30 WFWVIKPSSGTA
-41 TLVQDCPPGPPGGP
+41 PVADMPPGPPGAPGGP
-55 GGPGGPAG
+55 GGPGGG

-70 TPVVKGAFPVL
+70 SPVLKGAFPVQ

-104 LRVHFQEGDRVN
+104 LRVHFREGDRVK

-159 LYKQDSVARQ
+159 LFRQDSVARQ

-196 VQLGHTKI
+196 VQLGYTKI

-226 TADGL
+226 TTDGL

-236 VDPIS
+236 ADPIS
-241 VLFGVPEVQLQSLR
+241 VVFGVPEVQLQSLR
-255 DAMAQVQPASQEWNQ
+255 DAMAQ
-270 SRAQVPVQDRTQAQA
+270 QDMS
-285 GGGASGRPQM
+285 GG
-295 NALVQASSRASART
+295 LEVQA
-309 PVKVQPQSAQPAGLN
+309 
-324 VPAAQPAGLP
+324 
-334 VEVWD
+334 WD
-339 RTESRQL
+339 RTESRLL
-346 ATGLLTTLDNQ
+346 ATGRLTTLDNQ

-388 TLQTLADALSVP
+388 TLQTLPGALSVP
-400 VDVVQFGSQGN
+400 VDVVQFGNQGN
-411 YVYVVREG
+411 YVYVVRDG
-419 KARVQTVKLGASA
+419 KAHIQTVKLGASA
-432 SDRVQIVEGLK
+432 SDRVQVVDGLQ

-449 LEGLDRLRDGS
+449 LEGMDSLRDGS
-460 PVKIVAPVE
+460 RVKIVAPVE
-469 GDPDALLNGMQEE
+469 GDPDALL
-482 AAQKKEELQPG
+482 G
-493 GEPERPTNGE
+493 GTPDETAGK
-503 GTQGT
+503 
-508 RAQGSPAGQPD
+508 PA
-519 GPEPAAGPDAGPA
+519 PAAGHAAPAGGNAESAGGNVGPAGGDAQHAGNAQPA
-532 GDAPPA
+532 GDAGPSGDAPPE

>member
-1 MSASYRAASGRRT
+1 MSASFRAASGRRT
-14 ALVVT
+14 VLVVT
-19 VVLLLA
+19 VVVLLA
-25 VGAGL
+25 IGAGL
-30 WFWVLKPSSGA
+30 WFWVIKPSSGTA
-41 TLVQDCPPGPPGGP
+41 PVADMPPGPPGAPGGP
-55 GGPGGPAG
+55 GGPGGG

-70 TPVVKGAFPVL
+70 SPVLKGAFPVL

-89 PYNTVTVVPQVEGRL
+89 PYNTVTVVPQVEGWL
-104 LRVHFQEGDRVN
+104 LRVHFREGDRVK

-159 LYKQDSVARQ
+159 LFRQDSVARQ

-196 VQLGHTKI
+196 VQLGYTKI

-226 TADGL
+226 TTDGL

-241 VLFGVPEVQLQSLR
+241 VVFGVPEVQLQSLR
-255 DAMAQVQPASQEWNQ
+255 DAMAQ
-270 SRAQVPVQDRTQAQA
+270 QDMS
-285 GGGASGRPQM
+285 GG
-295 NALVQASSRASART
+295 LEVQA
-309 PVKVQPQSAQPAGLN
+309 
-324 VPAAQPAGLP
+324 
-334 VEVWD
+334 WD
-339 RTESRQL
+339 RTESRLL
-346 ATGLLTTLDNQ
+346 ATGRLTTLDNQ

-388 TLQTLADALSVP
+388 TLQTLPGALSVP
-400 VDVVQFGSQGN
+400 VDVVQFGNQGN
-411 YVYVVREG
+411 YVYVVRDG
-419 KARVQTVKLGASA
+419 KAHIQTVKLGASA
-432 SDRVQIVEGLK
+432 SDRVQVVDGLQ

-449 LEGLDRLRDGS
+449 LEGMDSLRDGS
-460 PVKIVAPVE
+460 RVKIVAPVE
-469 GDPDALLNGMQEE
+469 GDPDALL
-482 AAQKKEELQPG
+482 G
-493 GEPERPTNGE
+493 GTPDETAGK
-503 GTQGT
+503 
-508 RAQGSPAGQPD
+508 PA
-519 GPEPAAGPDAGPA
+519 PAAGHAAPAGGNAESAGGNVGPAGGDAQHAGNAQPA
-532 GDAPPA
+532 GDAGPSGDAPPE

>member
-1 MSASYRAASGRRT
+1 MSASFRAASGRRT
-14 ALVVT
+14 VLVVT
-19 VVLLLA
+19 VVVLLA
-25 VGAGL
+25 IGAGL
-30 WFWVLKPSSGA
+30 WFWVIKPSSGTA
-41 TLVQDCPPGPPGGP
+41 PVADMPPGPPGAPGGP
-55 GGPGGPAG
+55 GGPGGG

-70 TPVVKGAFPVL
+70 SPVLQGAFPVL

-104 LRVHFQEGDRVN
+104 LRVHFREGDRVK

-159 LYKQDSVARQ
+159 LFRQDSVARQ

-196 VQLGHTKI
+196 VQLGYTKI

-226 TADGL
+226 TTNGL

-236 VDPIS
+236 ADPIS
-241 VLFGVPEVQLQSLR
+241 VVFGVPEVQLQSLR
-255 DAMAQVQPASQEWNQ
+255 DAMAQ
-270 SRAQVPVQDRTQAQA
+270 QDMS
-285 GGGASGRPQM
+285 GG
-295 NALVQASSRASART
+295 LEVQA
-309 PVKVQPQSAQPAGLN
+309 
-324 VPAAQPAGLP
+324 
-334 VEVWD
+334 WD
-339 RTESRQL
+339 RTESRLL
-346 ATGLLTTLDNQ
+346 ATGRLTTLDNQ
-357 IDTTTGALRVRARFD
+357 IDTTTGALRVWARFD

-388 TLQTLADALSVP
+388 TLQTLPGALSVP
-400 VDVVQFGSQGN
+400 VDVVQFGNQGN
-411 YVYVVREG
+411 YVYVVRDG
-419 KARVQTVKLGASA
+419 KAHIQTVKLGASA
-432 SDRVQIVEGLK
+432 SDRVQVVDGLQ

-449 LEGLDRLRDGS
+449 LEGMDSLRDGS
-460 PVKIVAPVE
+460 RVKIVAPVE
-469 GDPDALLNGMQEE
+469 GDPDALL
-482 AAQKKEELQPG
+482 G
-493 GEPERPTNGE
+493 GTPDETAGK
-503 GTQGT
+503 
-508 RAQGSPAGQPD
+508 PA
-519 GPEPAAGPDAGPA
+519 PAAGHAAPAGGNAESAGGNVGPAGGDAQPA
-532 GDAPPA
+532 GDAGPGGDAPPE

>member
-1 MSASYRAASGRRT
+1 MLFQLHVSFVPRGVGPPYCSGGHGGGAAGHRGRS
-14 ALVVT
+14 LV
-19 VVLLLA
+19 L
-25 VGAGL
+25 GHQ
-30 WFWVLKPSSGA
+30 
-41 TLVQDCPPGPPGGP
+41 TLVRHSPGG
-55 GGPGGPAG
+55 G

-70 TPVVKGAFPVL
+70 SPVVKGAFPVL

-89 PYNTVTVVPQVEGRL
+89 PYNTVTVVPPVEGRL
-104 LRVHFQEGDRVN
+104 LRVHFREGDRVK

-159 LYKQDSVARQ
+159 LFRQDSVARQ

-196 VQLGHTKI
+196 VQLGYTKI

-226 TADGL
+226 TTDGL

-241 VLFGVPEVQLQSLR
+241 VVFGVPEVQLQSLR
-255 DAMAQVQPASQEWNQ
+255 DAMAQ
-270 SRAQVPVQDRTQAQA
+270 QDMS
-285 GGGASGRPQM
+285 GG
-295 NALVQASSRASART
+295 LEVQA
-309 PVKVQPQSAQPAGLN
+309 
-324 VPAAQPAGLP
+324 
-334 VEVWD
+334 WD
-339 RTESRQL
+339 RTESRLL
-346 ATGLLTTLDNQ
+346 AAGRLTTLDNQ

-388 TLQTLADALSVP
+388 TLQTLPGALSVP
-400 VDVVQFGSQGN
+400 VDVVQFGNQGN
-411 YVYVVREG
+411 YVYVVRDG
-419 KARVQTVKLGASA
+419 KAHIQTVKLGASA
-432 SDRVQIVEGLK
+432 SDRVQVVDGLQ

-449 LEGLDRLRDGS
+449 LEGMDSLRDGS
-460 PVKIVAPVE
+460 RVKIVAPVE
-469 GDPDALLNGMQEE
+469 GDPDALL
-482 AAQKKEELQPG
+482 G
-493 GEPERPTNGE
+493 GTPDETAGK
-503 GTQGT
+503 
-508 RAQGSPAGQPD
+508 PA
-519 GPEPAAGPDAGPA
+519 PAAGHAAPAGGNAESAGGNVGPAGGDAQHAGNAQPA
-532 GDAPPA
+532 GDAGPGGDAPPE

>member
-1 MSASYRAASGRRT
+1 MSASFRAASGRRT
-14 ALVVT
+14 VLVVT
-19 VVLLLA
+19 VVVLLA
-25 VGAGL
+25 IGAGL
-30 WFWVLKPSSGA
+30 WFWVIKPSSGTA
-41 TLVQDCPPGPPGGP
+41 PVADMPPGPPGAPGGP
-55 GGPGGPAG
+55 GGPGGG

-70 TPVVKGAFPVL
+70 SPVLKGAFPVL

-104 LRVHFQEGDRVN
+104 LRVHFREGDRVK

-159 LYKQDSVARQ
+159 LFRQDSVARQ

-196 VQLGHTKI
+196 VQLGYTKI

-226 TADGL
+226 TTDGL

-241 VLFGVPEVQLQSLR
+241 VVFGVPEVQLQSLR
-255 DAMAQVQPASQEWNQ
+255 DAMAQ
-270 SRAQVPVQDRTQAQA
+270 QDMS
-285 GGGASGRPQM
+285 GG
-295 NALVQASSRASART
+295 LEVQA
-309 PVKVQPQSAQPAGLN
+309 
-324 VPAAQPAGLP
+324 
-334 VEVWD
+334 WD
-339 RTESRQL
+339 RTESRLL
-346 ATGLLTTLDNQ
+346 ATGRLTTLDNQ

-372 NPGEQL
+372 NTGEQL

-388 TLQTLADALSVP
+388 TLQTLPGALSVP
-400 VDVVQFGSQGN
+400 VDVVQFGNQGN
-411 YVYVVREG
+411 YVYVVRDG
-419 KARVQTVKLGASA
+419 KAHIQTVKLGASA
-432 SDRVQIVEGLK
+432 SDRVQVVDGLQ

-449 LEGLDRLRDGS
+449 LEGMDSLRDGS
-460 PVKIVAPVE
+460 RVKIVAPVE
-469 GDPDALLNGMQEE
+469 GDPDALL
-482 AAQKKEELQPG
+482 G
-493 GEPERPTNGE
+493 GTPDETAGK
-503 GTQGT
+503 
-508 RAQGSPAGQPD
+508 PA
-519 GPEPAAGPDAGPA
+519 PAAGHAAPAGGNAESAGGNVGPAGGDAQHAGNAQPA
-532 GDAPPA
+532 GDAGPGGDAPPE

>member
-1 MSASYRAASGRRT
+1 MSASFRAASGRRT
-14 ALVVT
+14 VLVVT
-19 VVLLLA
+19 VVVLLA
-25 VGAGL
+25 IGAGL
-30 WFWVLKPSSGA
+30 WFWVIKPSSGTA
-41 TLVQDCPPGPPGGP
+41 PVADMPPGPPGAPGGP
-55 GGPGGPAG
+55 GGPGGG

-70 TPVVKGAFPVL
+70 SPVLKGAFPVL

-104 LRVHFQEGDRVN
+104 LRVHFREGDRVK

-159 LYKQDSVARQ
+159 LFRQDSVARQ

-196 VQLGHTKI
+196 VQLGYTKI

-226 TADGL
+226 TTDGL

-236 VDPIS
+236 ADPIS
-241 VLFGVPEVQLQSLR
+241 VVFGVPEVQLQSLR
-255 DAMAQVQPASQEWNQ
+255 DAMAQ
-270 SRAQVPVQDRTQAQA
+270 QDMS
-285 GGGASGRPQM
+285 GG
-295 NALVQASSRASART
+295 LEVQA
-309 PVKVQPQSAQPAGLN
+309 
-324 VPAAQPAGLP
+324 
-334 VEVWD
+334 WD
-339 RTESRQL
+339 RTESRLL
-346 ATGLLTTLDNQ
+346 ATGRLTTLDNQ

-388 TLQTLADALSVP
+388 TLQTLPGALSVP
-400 VDVVQFGSQGN
+400 VDVVQFGNQGN
-411 YVYVVREG
+411 YVYVVRDG
-419 KARVQTVKLGASA
+419 KAHIQTVKLGASA
-432 SDRVQIVEGLK
+432 SDRVQVVDGLQ

-449 LEGLDRLRDGS
+449 LEGMDSLRDGS
-460 PVKIVAPVE
+460 RVKIVAPVE
-469 GDPDALLNGMQEE
+469 GDPDALLGGTPDE
-482 AAQKKEELQPG
+482 AAGK
-493 GEPERPTNGE
+493 
-503 GTQGT
+503 
-508 RAQGSPAGQPD
+508 PA
-519 GPEPAAGPDAGPA
+519 PAAGHAAPAGGNAESAGGNVGPAGGDAQPA
-532 GDAPPA
+532 GDAGPGGDAPPE

>member
-1 MSASYRAASGRRT
+1 MSASFRAASGRRT
-14 ALVVT
+14 VLVVT
-19 VVLLLA
+19 VVVLLA
-25 VGAGL
+25 IGAGL
-30 WFWVLKPSSGA
+30 WFWVIKPSSGTA
-41 TLVQDCPPGPPGGP
+41 PVADMPPGPPGAPGGP
-55 GGPGGPAG
+55 GGPGGG

-70 TPVVKGAFPVL
+70 SPVLKGAFPVL

-89 PYNTVTVVPQVEGRL
+89 PYNTVTVVPQVEGWL
-104 LRVHFQEGDRVN
+104 LRVHFREGDRVK

-159 LYKQDSVARQ
+159 LFRQDSVARQ

-196 VQLGHTKI
+196 VQLGYTKI

-226 TADGL
+226 TTDGL

-241 VLFGVPEVQLQSLR
+241 VVFGVPEVQLQSLR
-255 DAMAQVQPASQEWNQ
+255 DAMAQ
-270 SRAQVPVQDRTQAQA
+270 QDMS
-285 GGGASGRPQM
+285 GG
-295 NALVQASSRASART
+295 LEVQA
-309 PVKVQPQSAQPAGLN
+309 
-324 VPAAQPAGLP
+324 
-334 VEVWD
+334 WD
-339 RTESRQL
+339 RTESRLL
-346 ATGLLTTLDNQ
+346 ATGRLTTLDNQ

-388 TLQTLADALSVP
+388 TLQTLPGALSVP
-400 VDVVQFGSQGN
+400 VDVVQFGNQGN
-411 YVYVVREG
+411 YVYVVRDG
-419 KARVQTVKLGASA
+419 KAHIQTVKLGASA
-432 SDRVQIVEGLK
+432 SDRVQVVDGLQ

-449 LEGLDRLRDGS
+449 LEGMDSLRDGS
-460 PVKIVAPVE
+460 RVKIVAPVE
-469 GDPDALLNGMQEE
+469 GDPDALL
-482 AAQKKEELQPG
+482 G
-493 GEPERPTNGE
+493 GTPDETAGK
-503 GTQGT
+503 
-508 RAQGSPAGQPD
+508 PA
-519 GPEPAAGPDAGPA
+519 PAAGHAAPAGGNAESAGGNVGPAGGDAQHAGNAQPA
-532 GDAPPA
+532 GDAGPGGDAPPE

>member
-1 MSASYRAASGRRT
+1 MSASFRAASGRRT
-14 ALVVT
+14 VLVVT
-19 VVLLLA
+19 VLLLLA
-25 VGAGL
+25 IGAGL
-30 WFWVLKPSSGA
+30 WFWVIKSSSGTA
-41 TLVQDCPPGPPGGP
+41 PAADMPPGPPGAPGGP
-55 GGPGGPAG
+55 GGPGGG

-70 TPVVKGAFPVL
+70 SPVVKGAFPVL

-104 LRVHFQEGDRVN
+104 LRVHFREGDRVKT
-116 AGDLLAELD
+116 GDLLAELD

-159 LYKQDSVARQ
+159 LFRQDSVARQ

-196 VQLGHTKI
+196 VQLGYTKI

-226 TADGL
+226 TTDGL

-241 VLFGVPEVQLQSLR
+241 VVFGVPEVQLQSLR
-255 DAMAQVQPASQEWNQ
+255 DAMAQ
-270 SRAQVPVQDRTQAQA
+270 QDMS
-285 GGGASGRPQM
+285 GG
-295 NALVQASSRASART
+295 LEVQA
-309 PVKVQPQSAQPAGLN
+309 
-324 VPAAQPAGLP
+324 
-334 VEVWD
+334 WD
-339 RTESRQL
+339 RTESRLL
-346 ATGLLTTLDNQ
+346 ATGRLTTLDNQ

-388 TLQTLADALSVP
+388 TLQTLPGALSVP
-400 VDVVQFGSQGN
+400 VDVVQFGNQGN
-411 YVYVVREG
+411 YVYVVRDG
-419 KARVQTVKLGASA
+419 KAHIQTVKLGASA
-432 SDRVQIVEGLK
+432 SDRVQVVDGLQ

-449 LEGLDRLRDGS
+449 LEGMDSLRDGS
-460 PVKIVAPVE
+460 RVKIVAPVE
-469 GDPDALLNGMQEE
+469 GDPDALLGGTPDETAGKPAPVAGH
-482 AAQKKEELQPG
+482 AA
-493 GEPERPTNGE
+493 
-503 GTQGT
+503 
-508 RAQGSPAGQPD
+508 PAGGNAESAGGNV
-519 GPEPAAGPDAGPA
+519 GPAGGDAQHAGNAQPA
-532 GDAPPA
+532 GDAGPGGDAPPE

>member
-1 MSASYRAASGRRT
+1 MSASFRAASGRRT
-14 ALVVT
+14 VLVVT
-19 VVLLLA
+19 VVVLLA
-25 VGAGL
+25 IGAGL
-30 WFWVLKPSSGA
+30 WFWVIKPSSGTA
-41 TLVQDCPPGPPGGP
+41 PVADMPPGPPGAPGGP
-55 GGPGGPAG
+55 GGPGGG

-70 TPVVKGAFPVL
+70 SPVLKGAFPVL

-104 LRVHFQEGDRVN
+104 LRVHFREGDRVK

-159 LYKQDSVARQ
+159 LFRQDSVARQ

-179 QLQARSAADQA
+179 QLQARSVADQA

-196 VQLGHTKI
+196 VQLGYTKI

-226 TADGL
+226 TTDGL

-241 VLFGVPEVQLQSLR
+241 VVFGVPEVQLQSLR
-255 DAMAQVQPASQEWNQ
+255 DAMAQ
-270 SRAQVPVQDRTQAQA
+270 QDMS
-285 GGGASGRPQM
+285 GG
-295 NALVQASSRASART
+295 LEVQA
-309 PVKVQPQSAQPAGLN
+309 
-324 VPAAQPAGLP
+324 
-334 VEVWD
+334 WD
-339 RTESRQL
+339 RTESRLL
-346 ATGLLTTLDNQ
+346 ATGRLTTLDNQ

-378 FPNQFVNVRL
+378 FSNQFVNVRL
-388 TLQTLADALSVP
+388 TLQTLPGALSVP
-400 VDVVQFGSQGN
+400 VDVVQFGNQGN
-411 YVYVVREG
+411 YVYVVRDG
-419 KARVQTVKLGASA
+419 KAHIQTVKLGASA
-432 SDRVQIVEGLK
+432 SDRVQVVDGLQ

-449 LEGLDRLRDGS
+449 LEGMDSLRDGS
-460 PVKIVAPVE
+460 RVKIVAPVE
-469 GDPDALLNGMQEE
+469 GDPDALL
-482 AAQKKEELQPG
+482 G
-493 GEPERPTNGE
+493 GTPDETAGK
-503 GTQGT
+503 
-508 RAQGSPAGQPD
+508 PA
-519 GPEPAAGPDAGPA
+519 PAAGHAAPAGGNAESAGGNVGPAGGDAQHAGNAQPA
-532 GDAPPA
+532 GDAGPGGDAPPE

>member
-1 MSASYRAASGRRT
+1 MSASFRAASGRRT
-14 ALVVT
+14 VLVVT
-19 VVLLLA
+19 VLLLLA
-25 VGAGL
+25 IGAGL
-30 WFWVLKPSSGA
+30 WFWVIKSSSGTA
-41 TLVQDCPPGPPGGP
+41 PAADMPPGPPGAPGGP
-55 GGPGGPAG
+55 GGPGGG

-70 TPVVKGAFPVL
+70 SPVVKGAFPVL

-104 LRVHFQEGDRVN
+104 LRVHFREGDRVR

-147 KNAQADLARYQR
+147 RNAQADLARYQR
-159 LYKQDSVARQ
+159 LFRQDSVARQ

-196 VQLGHTKI
+196 VQLGYTKI
-204 HAPVS
+204 HAPVT

-226 TADGL
+226 TTDGL

-241 VLFGVPEVQLQSLR
+241 VVFGVPEVQLQSLR
-255 DAMAQVQPASQEWNQ
+255 DAMAQTREPGPDQGEGAHQEQGHHQEPGRSQ
-270 SRAQVPVQDRTQAQA
+270 RDP
-285 GGGASGRPQM
+285 GADIQRQQNMSEG
-295 NALVQASSRASART
+295 LEVQA
-309 PVKVQPQSAQPAGLN
+309 
-324 VPAAQPAGLP
+324 
-334 VEVWD
+334 WD
-339 RTESRQL
+339 RTESRLL
-346 ATGLLTTLDNQ
+346 AMGRLTTLDNQ
-357 IDTTTGALRVRARFD
+357 IDATTGALRVRARFD

-388 TLQTLADALSVP
+388 TLQTLPGALSVP
-400 VDVVQFGSQGN
+400 VDVVQFGNQGN
-411 YVYVVREG
+411 YVYVVRDG
-419 KARVQTVKLGASA
+419 KAHIQTVKLGASA
-432 SDRVQIVEGLK
+432 SDRVQVVDGLQ

-449 LEGLDRLRDGS
+449 LEGMDSLRDGS
-460 PVKIVAPVE
+460 RVKIVAPVE
-469 GDPDALLNGMQEE
+469 GDPDALL
-482 AAQKKEELQPG
+482 G
-493 GEPERPTNGE
+493 GTPDETAGK
-503 GTQGT
+503 
-508 RAQGSPAGQPD
+508 PA
-519 GPEPAAGPDAGPA
+519 PAAGHAAPAGGNAESAGGNVGPAGGDAQHAGNAQPA
-532 GDAPPA
+532 GDAGPGGDAPPE

>member
-1 MSASYRAASGRRT
+1 MSASFRAASGRRT
-14 ALVVT
+14 VLVVT
-19 VVLLLA
+19 VVVLLA
-25 VGAGL
+25 IGAGL
-30 WFWVLKPSSGA
+30 WFWVIKPSSGTA
-41 TLVQDCPPGPPGGP
+41 PVADMPPGPPGAPGGP
-55 GGPGGPAG
+55 GGPGGG

-70 TPVVKGAFPVL
+70 SPVLKGAFPVL

-89 PYNTVTVVPQVEGRL
+89 PYNTVTVVPQVEGWL
-104 LRVHFQEGDRVN
+104 LRVHFREGDRVK

-159 LYKQDSVARQ
+159 LFRQDSVARQ

-190 KVDSAR
+190 KVDCAR
-196 VQLGHTKI
+196 VQLGYTKI

-226 TADGL
+226 TTDGL

-241 VLFGVPEVQLQSLR
+241 VVFGVPEVQLQSLR
-255 DAMAQVQPASQEWNQ
+255 DAMAQ
-270 SRAQVPVQDRTQAQA
+270 QDMS
-285 GGGASGRPQM
+285 GG
-295 NALVQASSRASART
+295 LEVQA
-309 PVKVQPQSAQPAGLN
+309 
-324 VPAAQPAGLP
+324 
-334 VEVWD
+334 WD
-339 RTESRQL
+339 RTESRLL
-346 ATGLLTTLDNQ
+346 ATGRLTTLDNQ

-388 TLQTLADALSVP
+388 TLQTLPGALSVP
-400 VDVVQFGSQGN
+400 VDVVQFGNQGN
-411 YVYVVREG
+411 YVYVVRDG
-419 KARVQTVKLGASA
+419 KAHIQTVKLGASA
-432 SDRVQIVEGLK
+432 SDRVQVVDGLQ

-449 LEGLDRLRDGS
+449 LEGMDSLRDGS
-460 PVKIVAPVE
+460 RVKIVAPVE
-469 GDPDALLNGMQEE
+469 GDPDALL
-482 AAQKKEELQPG
+482 G
-493 GEPERPTNGE
+493 GTPDETAGK
-503 GTQGT
+503 
-508 RAQGSPAGQPD
+508 PA
-519 GPEPAAGPDAGPA
+519 PAAGHAAPAGGNAESAGGNVGPAGGDAQHAGNAQPA
-532 GDAPPA
+532 GDAGPGGDAPPE

>member
-1 MSASYRAASGRRT
+1 MSASFRAASGRRT
-14 ALVVT
+14 VLVVT
-19 VVLLLA
+19 VVVLLA
-25 VGAGL
+25 IGAGL
-30 WFWVLKPSSGA
+30 WFWVIKPSSGTA
-41 TLVQDCPPGPPGGP
+41 PVADMPPGPPGAPGGP
-55 GGPGGPAG
+55 GGPGGG

-70 TPVVKGAFPVL
+70 SPVLKGAFPVL

-104 LRVHFQEGDRVN
+104 LRVHFREGDRVK

-159 LYKQDSVARQ
+159 LFRQDSVARQ

-196 VQLGHTKI
+196 VQLGYTKI

-226 TADGL
+226 TTDGL

-236 VDPIS
+236 ADPIS
-241 VLFGVPEVQLQSLR
+241 VVFGVPEVQLQSLR
-255 DAMAQVQPASQEWNQ
+255 DAMAQ
-270 SRAQVPVQDRTQAQA
+270 QDMS
-285 GGGASGRPQM
+285 GG
-295 NALVQASSRASART
+295 LEVQA
-309 PVKVQPQSAQPAGLN
+309 
-324 VPAAQPAGLP
+324 
-334 VEVWD
+334 WD
-339 RTESRQL
+339 RTESRLL
-346 ATGLLTTLDNQ
+346 ATGRLTTLDNQ

-388 TLQTLADALSVP
+388 TLQTLPGALSVP
-400 VDVVQFGSQGN
+400 VDVVQFGNQGN
-411 YVYVVREG
+411 YVYVVRDG
-419 KARVQTVKLGASA
+419 KAHIQTVKLGASA
-432 SDRVQIVEGLK
+432 SDRVQVVDGLQ

-449 LEGLDRLRDGS
+449 LEGMDSLRDGS
-460 PVKIVAPVE
+460 RVKIVAPVE
-469 GDPDALLNGMQEE
+469 GDPDALL
-482 AAQKKEELQPG
+482 G
-493 GEPERPTNGE
+493 GTPDETAGK
-503 GTQGT
+503 
-508 RAQGSPAGQPD
+508 PA
-519 GPEPAAGPDAGPA
+519 PAAGHAAPAGGNAESAGGNVGPAGGDAQHAGNAQPA
-532 GDAPPA
+532 GDAGPGGDAPPE

>member
-1 MSASYRAASGRRT
+1 MTKDFPRVDWRGLGSACSQ
-14 ALVVT
+14 L
-19 VVLLLA
+19 VVLLA
-25 VGAGL
+25 IGAGL
-30 WFWVLKPSSGA
+30 WFWVIKPSSGTA
-41 TLVQDCPPGPPGGP
+41 PVADMPPGPPGAPGGP
-55 GGPGGPAG
+55 GGPGGG

-70 TPVVKGAFPVL
+70 SPVLKGAFPVL

-104 LRVHFQEGDRVN
+104 LRVHFREGDRVK

-159 LYKQDSVARQ
+159 LFRQDSVARQ

-196 VQLGHTKI
+196 VQLGYTKI

-226 TADGL
+226 TTDGL

-241 VLFGVPEVQLQSLR
+241 VVFGVPEVQLQSLR
-255 DAMAQVQPASQEWNQ
+255 DAMAQ
-270 SRAQVPVQDRTQAQA
+270 QDMS
-285 GGGASGRPQM
+285 GG
-295 NALVQASSRASART
+295 LEVQA
-309 PVKVQPQSAQPAGLN
+309 
-324 VPAAQPAGLP
+324 
-334 VEVWD
+334 WD
-339 RTESRQL
+339 RTESRLL
-346 ATGLLTTLDNQ
+346 ATGRLTTLDNQ

-372 NPGEQL
+372 NTGEQL

-388 TLQTLADALSVP
+388 TLQTLPGALSVP
-400 VDVVQFGSQGN
+400 VDVVQFGNQGN
-411 YVYVVREG
+411 YVYVVRDG
-419 KARVQTVKLGASA
+419 KAHIQTVKLGASA
-432 SDRVQIVEGLK
+432 SDRVQVVDGLQ

-449 LEGLDRLRDGS
+449 LEGMDSLRDGS
-460 PVKIVAPVE
+460 RVKIVAPVE
-469 GDPDALLNGMQEE
+469 GDPDALL
-482 AAQKKEELQPG
+482 G
-493 GEPERPTNGE
+493 GTPDETAGK
-503 GTQGT
+503 
-508 RAQGSPAGQPD
+508 PA
-519 GPEPAAGPDAGPA
+519 PAAGHAAPAGGNAESAGGNVGPAGGDAQHAGNAQPA
-532 GDAPPA
+532 GDAGPGGDAPPE

>member
-1 MSASYRAASGRRT
+1 MSASFRAASGRRT
-14 ALVVT
+14 VLVVT
-19 VVLLLA
+19 VVVLLA
-25 VGAGL
+25 IGAGL
-30 WFWVLKPSSGA
+30 WFWVIKPSSGTA
-41 TLVQDCPPGPPGGP
+41 PVADMPPGPPGAPGGP
-55 GGPGGPAG
+55 GGPGGG

-70 TPVVKGAFPVL
+70 SPVLKGAFPVL

-104 LRVHFQEGDRVN
+104 LRVHFREGDRVK

-159 LYKQDSVARQ
+159 LFRQDSVARQ

-196 VQLGHTKI
+196 VQLGYTKI

-226 TADGL
+226 TTDGL

-241 VLFGVPEVQLQSLR
+241 VVFGVPEVQLQSLR
-255 DAMAQVQPASQEWNQ
+255 DAMAQ
-270 SRAQVPVQDRTQAQA
+270 QDMS
-285 GGGASGRPQM
+285 GG
-295 NALVQASSRASART
+295 LEVQA
-309 PVKVQPQSAQPAGLN
+309 
-324 VPAAQPAGLP
+324 
-334 VEVWD
+334 WD
-339 RTESRQL
+339 RTESRLL
-346 ATGLLTTLDNQ
+346 ATGRLTTLDNQ

-388 TLQTLADALSVP
+388 TLQTLPGALSVP
-400 VDVVQFGSQGN
+400 VDVVQFGNQGN
-411 YVYVVREG
+411 YVYVVRDG
-419 KARVQTVKLGASA
+419 KAHIQTVKLGASA
-432 SDRVQIVEGLK
+432 SDRVQVVDGLQ

-449 LEGLDRLRDGS
+449 LEGMDSLRDGS
-460 PVKIVAPVE
+460 RVKIVAPVE
-469 GDPDALLNGMQEE
+469 GDPDALL
-482 AAQKKEELQPG
+482 G
-493 GEPERPTNGE
+493 GTPDETAGK
-503 GTQGT
+503 
-508 RAQGSPAGQPD
+508 PA
-519 GPEPAAGPDAGPA
+519 PAAGHAAPAGGNAESAGGNVGPAGGDAQHAGNAQPA
-532 GDAPPA
+532 GDAGPSGDAPPE

>member
-1 MSASYRAASGRRT
+1 MSASFRAASGRRT
-14 ALVVT
+14 VLVVT
-19 VVLLLA
+19 VVVLLA
-25 VGAGL
+25 IGAGL
-30 WFWVLKPSSGA
+30 WFWVIKPSSGTA
-41 TLVQDCPPGPPGGP
+41 PVADMPPGPPGAPGGP
-55 GGPGGPAG
+55 GGPGGG

-70 TPVVKGAFPVL
+70 SPVLKGAFPVL

-89 PYNTVTVVPQVEGRL
+89 PYNTVTVVPQVEGWL
-104 LRVHFQEGDRVN
+104 LRVHFREGDRVK

-159 LYKQDSVARQ
+159 LFRQDSVARQ

-196 VQLGHTKI
+196 VQLGYTKI

-226 TADGL
+226 TTDGL

-241 VLFGVPEVQLQSLR
+241 VVFGVPEVQLQSLR
-255 DAMAQVQPASQEWNQ
+255 DAMAQ
-270 SRAQVPVQDRTQAQA
+270 QDMS
-285 GGGASGRPQM
+285 GG
-295 NALVQASSRASART
+295 LEVQA
-309 PVKVQPQSAQPAGLN
+309 
-324 VPAAQPAGLP
+324 
-334 VEVWD
+334 WD
-339 RTESRQL
+339 RTESRLL
-346 ATGLLTTLDNQ
+346 ATGRLTTLDNQ

-388 TLQTLADALSVP
+388 TLQTLPGALSVP
-400 VDVVQFGSQGN
+400 VDVVQFGNQGN
-411 YVYVVREG
+411 YVYVVRDG
-419 KARVQTVKLGASA
+419 KAHIQTVKLGASA
-432 SDRVQIVEGLK
+432 SDRVQVVDGLQ

-449 LEGLDRLRDGS
+449 LEGMDSLRDGS
-460 PVKIVAPVE
+460 RVKIVAPVE
-469 GDPDALLNGMQEE
+469 GDPDALL
-482 AAQKKEELQPG
+482 G
-493 GEPERPTNGE
+493 GTPDETAGK
-503 GTQGT
+503 
-508 RAQGSPAGQPD
+508 PA
-519 GPEPAAGPDAGPA
+519 PAAGHAAPAGGNAESAGGNVGPA
-532 GDAPPA
+532 GGDAQHAGNAQPAGDVGPGGDAPPE

>member
-1 MSASYRAASGRRT
+1 MSASFRAASGRRT
-14 ALVVT
+14 VLVVT
-19 VVLLLA
+19 VVVLLA
-25 VGAGL
+25 IGAGL
-30 WFWVLKPSSGA
+30 WFWVIKPSSGTA
-41 TLVQDCPPGPPGGP
+41 PVADMPPGPPGAPGGP
-55 GGPGGPAG
+55 GGPGGG

-70 TPVVKGAFPVL
+70 SPVLKGAFPVL

-104 LRVHFQEGDRVN
+104 LRVHFREGDRVK

-147 KNAQADLARYQR
+147 RNAQADLARYQR
-159 LYKQDSVARQ
+159 LFRQDSVARQ

-196 VQLGHTKI
+196 VQLGYTKI
-204 HAPVS
+204 HAPVT

-226 TADGL
+226 TTDGL

-241 VLFGVPEVQLQSLR
+241 VVFGVPEVQLQSLR
-255 DAMAQVQPASQEWNQ
+255 DAMAQ
-270 SRAQVPVQDRTQAQA
+270 QDMS
-285 GGGASGRPQM
+285 GGLG
-295 NALVQASSRASART
+295 VQA
-309 PVKVQPQSAQPAGLN
+309 
-324 VPAAQPAGLP
+324 
-334 VEVWD
+334 WD
-339 RTESRQL
+339 RTESRLL
-346 ATGLLTTLDNQ
+346 ATGRLTTLDNQ

-388 TLQTLADALSVP
+388 ALQTLPGALSVP
-400 VDVVQFGSQGN
+400 VDVVQFGNQGN
-411 YVYVVREG
+411 YVYVVRDG
-419 KARVQTVKLGASA
+419 KAHIQTVKLGASA
-432 SDRVQIVEGLK
+432 SDRVQVVDGLQ

-449 LEGLDRLRDGS
+449 LEGMDSLRDGS
-460 PVKIVAPVE
+460 WVKIVAPVE
-469 GDPDALLNGMQEE
+469 GDPDALLGGTPDE
-482 AAQKKEELQPG
+482 AAGK
-493 GEPERPTNGE
+493 
-503 GTQGT
+503 
-508 RAQGSPAGQPD
+508 PA
-519 GPEPAAGPDAGPA
+519 PAAGHAAPAGGNAESAGGNVGSTGGNVGTTGGDAQPA
-532 GDAPPA
+532 GDAGPGGDAPPE

>member
-1 MSASYRAASGRRT
+1 MLFQLHVSFVPRGVGPPYCSGGHGGGAAGHRGRS
-14 ALVVT
+14 LV
-19 VVLLLA
+19 L
-25 VGAGL
+25 GHQ
-30 WFWVLKPSSGA
+30 
-41 TLVQDCPPGPPGGP
+41 TLVRHSPGG
-55 GGPGGPAG
+55 G

-70 TPVVKGAFPVL
+70 SPVLKGAFPVL

-104 LRVHFQEGDRVN
+104 LRVHFREGDWVK

-159 LYKQDSVARQ
+159 LFRQDSVARQ
-169 QLDTQQALVR
+169 QPDTQQALVR

-196 VQLGHTKI
+196 VQLGYTKI

-226 TADGL
+226 TTDGL

-241 VLFGVPEVQLQSLR
+241 VVFGVPEVQLQSLR
-255 DAMAQVQPASQEWNQ
+255 DAMAQ
-270 SRAQVPVQDRTQAQA
+270 QDMS
-285 GGGASGRPQM
+285 GG
-295 NALVQASSRASART
+295 LEVQA
-309 PVKVQPQSAQPAGLN
+309 
-324 VPAAQPAGLP
+324 
-334 VEVWD
+334 WD
-339 RTESRQL
+339 RTESRLL
-346 ATGLLTTLDNQ
+346 ATGRLTTLDNQ

-388 TLQTLADALSVP
+388 TLQTLPGALSVP
-400 VDVVQFGSQGN
+400 VDVVQFGNQGN
-411 YVYVVREG
+411 YVYVVRDG
-419 KARVQTVKLGASA
+419 KAHIQTVKLGASA
-432 SDRVQIVEGLK
+432 SDRVQVVDGLQ

-449 LEGLDRLRDGS
+449 LEGMDSLRDGS
-460 PVKIVAPVE
+460 RVKIVAPVE
-469 GDPDALLNGMQEE
+469 GDPDALLGGLQDEGAGKPAPVAGH
-482 AAQKKEELQPG
+482 AA
-493 GEPERPTNGE
+493 
-503 GTQGT
+503 
-508 RAQGSPAGQPD
+508 PAGGNAESAGGNV
-519 GPEPAAGPDAGPA
+519 GPTGEDAQSAGNAQPA
-532 GDAPPA
+532 GDAGPGGDAPPE